1 MYIFAIIFL
10 WFFFLQ
16 NVRVITALCIQY
28 SQDHFRKRME
38 EQKSPQERIS
48 MILEKE
54 SELTALQLNA
64 ASYSRE
70 IRFLK
75 EQNK

>member
-1 MYIFAIIFL
+1 MILFEKYFCNSF
-10 WFFFLQ
+10 
-16 NVRVITALCIQY
+16 TY
-28 SQDHFRKRME
+28 SERRGHFRKRIE

-64 ASYSRE
+64 ASYIRE
-70 IRFLK
+70 IRILK

>member
-1 MYIFAIIFL
+1 
-10 WFFFLQ
+10 
-16 NVRVITALCIQY
+16 
-28 SQDHFRKRME
+28 ME
-38 EQKSPQERIS
+38 EHKSPQERIN

-64 ASYSRE
+64 ASYGRE
-70 IRFLK
+70 IRILK